1 MNEDFKKKF
10 ALAGFGMVTSRQL
23 GISGRSLL
31 VEAARLAIADAGL
44 KREDIDGS
52 VELRRAGGGGE
63 RVWQSDAFPR
73 VLGLP
78 VKFFYTIGRGGALI
92 SMGAIS
98 AMKLLELGI
107 ANYVVL
113 AGAVSDWT
121 HSQQAKA
128 KTKGHRGMGG
138 TIEKEGYWGKPF
150 GDLRAVSHHSFFASR
165 HMHVYGTTS
174 RQFGAI
180 AVAQRKWAQ
189 MNPKAQMYGRTMT
202 IEDHQNSPV
211 FVHPYH
217 LYDICQVSD
226 GAVAAVLTTADRA
239 KDCPRAPIY
248 VLGIGFGEAI
258 EKLWWEKRNYTHLA
272 VESAK
277 KAAFAQAGIE
287 LKDID
292 LAQLYDC
299 FTGEV
304 LFQLEDYGWCKKGEG
319 GAFAEE
325 GHTAPGGDV
334 PVNTGGGLL
343 SAYHYGDLTGLS
355 EAMVQLRGEAGE
367 RQVKDAKICL
377 VTGHGGEMLSPGM
390 CSIHGTLLLGR

>member
-1 MNEDFKKKF
+1 MDEQFSKKF
-10 ALAGFGMVTSRQL
+10 AIAGFGMVTNNKL
-23 GISGRSLL
+23 GVSGRSLQ

-63 RVWQSDAFPR
+63 RIWWSDAFPR
-73 VLGLP
+73 VMGLP
-78 VKFFYTIGRGGALI
+78 VKFYFCIGRGGALI
-92 SMGAIS
+92 SLGAIA
-98 AMKLLELGI
+98 AMKYLELGI
-107 ANYVVL
+107 AKYVL
-113 AGAVSDWT
+113 IAGAVSDWS
-121 HSQQAKA
+121 HSQQAKM
-128 KTKGHRGMGG
+128 KTKGHRGMAA
-138 TIEKEGYWGKPF
+138 TIQKEGYWSRPF
-150 GDLRAVSHHSFFASR
+150 GDLRAASHHSFFASR
-165 HMHVYGTTS
+165 HMHVYGTKS
-174 RQFGAI
+174 RHFGAI

-189 MNPKAQMYGRTMT
+189 MNPQAQMYGRPMT

-217 LYDICQVSD
+217 LLDLCQVSD
-226 GAVAAVLTTADRA
+226 GAVAVVLTLADRA
-239 KDCPRAPIY
+239 KDCAREPIY
-248 VLGIGFGEAI
+248 IRGIGFGEAI
-258 EKLWWEKRNYTHLA
+258 EKLWWEKQNYTHLA

-277 KAAFAQAGIE
+277 KSAFEQAGIT

-319 GAFAEE
+319 GPFAEE

-334 PVNTGGGLL
+334 PVNTSGGLL

-355 EAMVQLRGEAGE
+355 EAIIQLRGEAGE
-367 RQVKDAKICL
+367 RQVKDAQTCL
-377 VTGHGGEMLSPGM
+377 VSGHGGEILSPGM
-390 CSIHGTLLLGR
+390 CSIHSTLILGR